1 MQDDLITI
9 ITPTYNRAY
18 CINKLYESLVNQT
31 NKSFNWLIVDDGSS
45 DSTELVVNNYIN
57 ENKLKIKY
65 IKKANGGKH
74 TALNVGIKQ
83 VQTKYTFIV
92 DSDDWL
98 TENAIERV
106 VQYDKKY
113 RNEPIAGF
121 SFLRMYPDGKYNI
134 TSGRKDDFVA
144 SYNRVRIYENRIG
157 DMAEVY
163 LTEVLKAYPF
173 PEFENE
179 KFLSE
184 DIVWVEIGKK
194 YDLVFIND
202 SIYVSDYLTDGLTIN
217 RRKNNIRSAR
227 GAFERSKVL
236 LSVRMKFL
244 LKVKNILQLIIYGKF
259 CKKKFKE
266 IKKAASNTF
275 LLCILYLPG
284 EIMYNLWRKI

>member
-1 MQDDLITI
+1 
-9 ITPTYNRAY
+9 
-18 CINKLYESLVNQT
+18 
-31 NKSFNWLIVDDGSS
+31 
-45 DSTELVVNNYIN
+45 
-57 ENKLKIKY
+57 
-65 IKKANGGKH
+65 
-74 TALNVGIKQ
+74 
-83 VQTKYTFIV
+83 
-92 DSDDWL
+92 
-98 TENAIERV
+98 
-106 VQYDKKY
+106 
-113 RNEPIAGF
+113 
-121 SFLRMYPDGKYNI
+121 MYPDGKYNI

-179 KFLSE
+179 RFLSE

-284 EIMYNLWRKI
+284 EIMYNLWRKIWN